1 MITSHFK
8 IALRGVSGLL
18 LLILVAIFATEFID
32 ASDATAD
39 ASQNK
44 CTRHDHTDP
53 AYVPR
58 PTSGSVKV
66 IRLSNQG
73 EFIDR
78 CEFTDVLDELVW
90 DHPSADCA
98 QITQNCFNSRV
109 TIKPSAISKP
119 KLIILYIHGWMH
131 SSDDQDS
138 NYQEFSKLIASL
150 SRSDQT
156 KQTVGIYITWNAS
169 TGYWP
174 LDYLSF
180 WSRQRIAD
188 RITQSAVVAKIVG
201 AIGNTRDRSGKHDN
215 FIAIG
220 HSFGARM
227 LFAAVNAP
235 LVIDVA
241 KAFPRS
247 NSDTYQVVRG
257 PADATLLLNPAFE
270 SARYTA
276 INGLI
281 RNEEVFSPLQPPL
294 LITVSTNNDWATK
307 NAFPVGQFLDLSFD
321 ERARTTLGNQ
331 DGYYTHSLLPASERE
346 CPVSNPSYIT
356 EQFFAS
362 GLCLKRETNWH
373 QQTAATVAQDPHR
386 WSSVLPERQM
396 HNPFLVVHTTKE
408 VIDNH
413 GGIWKGKVFSEWIF
427 QVVKAIDFRNDRLTE
442 LDRAGSVACDHA
454 KSCEGGPP
462 ESRR

>member
-1 MITSHFK
+1 MFK
-8 IALRGVSGLL
+8 IISGLA
-18 LLILVAIFATEFID
+18 LLILVPVLATEFIN
-32 ASDATAD
+32 ASDATAGI
-39 ASQNK
+39 QNK
-44 CTRHDHTDP
+44 CTKHDETDP
-53 AYVPR
+53 ALVAR
-58 PTSGSVKV
+58 PTSGVVKV

-78 CEFTDVLDELVW
+78 CELTDVLDELVW
-90 DHPSADCA
+90 DHPDARCA
-98 QITQNCFNSRV
+98 PAAENCFNSKV
-109 TIKPSAISKP
+109 TIKPDAVSKP
-119 KLIILYIHGWMH
+119 KLIVLYIHGWMH

-138 NYQEFSKLIASL
+138 NYREFRRLIASL
-150 SRSDQT
+150 ACSDHT

-201 AIGNTRDRSGKHDN
+201 TIGNTRDRSGKHDN

-227 LFAAVNAP
+227 LFSAVNAP

-241 KAFPRS
+241 RAYPRS
-247 NSDTYQVVRG
+247 NSDTYQIARG

-270 SARYTA
+270 AARYTA

-294 LITVSTNNDWATK
+294 LITISTNNDWATET
-307 NAFPVGQFLDLSFD
+307 AFPAGQVLDLSFD
-321 ERARTTLGNQ
+321 KRARTTLGNY
-331 DGYYTHSLLPASERE
+331 DRYYTHSLLPSDERE
-346 CPVSNPSYIT
+346 CPISNPSNIT
-356 EQFFAS
+356 EKFFAS
-362 GLCLKRETNWH
+362 GLCLKRETDWH
-373 QQTAATVAQDPHR
+373 QQTDAMQAEDPYG
-386 WSSVLPERQM
+386 WSSVNPERQM
-396 HNPFLVVHTTKE
+396 FNPFLVVHTTKE

-427 QVVKAIDFRNDRLTE
+427 QVVKAIDYRNDRLTE
-442 LDRAGSVACDHA
+442 LDRTGSAVRGNA
-454 KSCEGGPP
+454 KSCDDKTSALTQSGD
-462 ESRR
+462 R